1 MAHNTSAPAL
11 TPGNVIYL
19 YGVLRDAIGVGKQTF
34 ITHVE
39 AALADK
45 RLTAD
50 DLGFDSTQALLEALG
65 DGVKLTIFKGGRLYA
80 TLVAQP
86 DWDAALEAA
95 SKKPDQKSTAK
106 GNKPWKRKKGN
117 KAIKPCCPKRV
128 KREKQPDPQLEAPE
142 SLGAV
147 PNAGVP
153 APQTAAEDSE
163 AVKEP
168 KLRNGNF
175 SFDDTVEPAVDAS
188 LAKIDFVPDEG
199 SAEPPAGQED
209 PVTPDDAPS
218 IAVVVTYDPYTGNEE
233 ETVLTSTPGATSA
246 PATAQPD
253 VFIGQAAMCPPPAPK
268 QDNVTKNDV
277 PTGSKHAA
285 RTASETHA
293 NMAVDP
299 RPASKS
305 PHAAAAAPKPAG
317 ASASIPAAAP
327 ASGPA
332 PASVPASAP
341 APASDPV
348 LATTPD
354 STPATMSDPAPAAT
368 PAASPIS
375 TTVGA
380 SAPET
385 KPMSTP
391 APKLPADLP
400 VDFTSEV
407 YCPAKILHE
416 LTLLYPL
423 GADVLGIIGE
433 YFQLACD
440 RGDVEAN
447 RRRATFPIRYL
458 EGRSRITALVRLVRR
473 TPSAMGPLWA
483 IDAVDTAGDSGAG
496 DQECS

>member
-39 AALADK
+39 AALADR

-80 TLVAQP
+80 TVVAQP

-95 SKKPDQKSTAK
+95 SKKPDQKSTVK

-128 KREKQPDPQLEAPE
+128 KREKQPDPQPE
-142 SLGAV
+142 VPEPLGAV
-147 PNAGVP
+147 SDAGVP
-153 APQTAAEDSE
+153 APQTAAEEPESVE
-163 AVKEP
+163 EP

-188 LAKIDFVPDEG
+188 LAKIDFVQDEG

-209 PVTPDDAPS
+209 PATPDDAPS

-233 ETVLTSTPGATSA
+233 ETVLTSTPGATGAAAAS
-246 PATAQPD
+246 QPD

-268 QDNVTKNDV
+268 QENATKNDI
-277 PTGSKHAA
+277 PTGSKRAA

-293 NMAVDP
+293 NMAVGP
-299 RPASKS
+299 QPASKS
-305 PHAAAAAPKPAG
+305 PRVAAAAPKPAD
-317 ASASIPAAAP
+317 ASASIPVA
-327 ASGPA
+327 
-332 PASVPASAP
+332 V
-341 APASDPV
+341 PASDPV
-348 LATTPD
+348 LATAPD
-354 STPATMSDPAPAAT
+354 STPATVLDPAPAST
-368 PAASPIS
+368 PATVSDPVLATVPAPIS
-375 TTVGA
+375 TPPCA
-380 SAPET
+380 SASET

-440 RGDVEAN
+440 RGDIEAN

-458 EGRSRITALVRLVRR
+458 EGRTRITALIRLVRR

-483 IDAVDTAGDSGAG
+483 IDAVDTPGESGAN

>member
-128 KREKQPDPQLEAPE
+128 KREKQLDPQLEAPE

-153 APQTAAEDSE
+153 APQTAAEEPESDE
-163 AVKEP
+163 EP
-168 KLRNGNF
+168 KLRNDNF
-175 SFDDTVEPAVDAS
+175 SFDDTVESALDAS
-188 LAKIDFVPDEG
+188 LAEIDFVQDEG

-246 PATAQPD
+246 AAAAQAD

-268 QDNVTKNDV
+268 QENATKNNV
-277 PTGSKHAA
+277 PTGSKHAD
-285 RTASETHA
+285 RTASDTHA
-293 NMAVDP
+293 NTAAEP
-299 RPASKS
+299 QPTSKS
-305 PHAAAAAPKPAG
+305 PRAAAAAPKPAD
-317 ASASIPAAAP
+317 ASASIPVAAP
-327 ASGPA
+327 ASGSA
-332 PASVPASAP
+332 PASAP
-341 APASDPV
+341 APASDPA
-348 LATTPD
+348 LATV
-354 STPATMSDPAPAAT
+354 PASVPAPAPVSNPVLA
-368 PAASPIS
+368 PAPAPAPIS
-375 TTVGA
+375 TLAGA

-385 KPMSTP
+385 KPVSTP

-440 RGDVEAN
+440 RGDIEAN

-458 EGRSRITALVRLVRR
+458 EGRSRITALIRLVRR
-473 TPSAMGPLWA
+473 TPSTMGPLWA
-483 IDAVDTAGDSGAG
+483 IDAIDTPGESGAYG
-496 DQECS
+496 QECS

>member
-45 RLTAD
+45 RLTAN

-80 TLVAQP
+80 TVVTQP

-153 APQTAAEDSE
+153 APQTAAEEPESDE
-163 AVKEP
+163 EP
-168 KLRNGNF
+168 KLRNDNF
-175 SFDDTVEPAVDAS
+175 SFDDTVESAVDAG
-188 LAKIDFVPDEG
+188 LAKIDFVQDEG
-199 SAEPPAGQED
+199 SAEPTAGQEG
-209 PVTPDDAPS
+209 PATPDDAPS

-233 ETVLTSTPGATSA
+233 ETVLTSTPGATNA
-246 PATAQPD
+246 AAAAQPD

-268 QDNVTKNDV
+268 QENVTKNDV
-277 PTGSKHAA
+277 PTGSKRAA
-285 RTASETHA
+285 QTESETHA
-293 NMAVDP
+293 NMAVEP
-299 RPASKS
+299 QPASKS
-305 PHAAAAAPKPAG
+305 PRAAAAAPKPAG
-317 ASASIPAAAP
+317 VSASIPAAAP
-327 ASGPA
+327 ASAPAPA
-332 PASVPASAP
+332 PASTP

-354 STPATMSDPAPAAT
+354 STPATMSDPVLATVPA
-368 PAASPIS
+368 PIS
-375 TTVGA
+375 TPAGA

-385 KPMSTP
+385 KLVSTP
-391 APKLPADLP
+391 APKLPAGLP

-458 EGRSRITALVRLVRR
+458 EGRSRITALIRLVRR

-483 IDAVDTAGDSGAG
+483 IDAVDTPGESSAD

>member
-95 SKKPDQKSTAK
+95 SKKPDQNSTAK

-153 APQTAAEDSE
+153 APQMAAEEPESGE
-163 AVKEP
+163 EP
-168 KLRNGNF
+168 KLHNDNL
-175 SFDDTVEPAVDAS
+175 SFGDTVEPALDTN
-188 LAKIDFVPDEG
+188 LAKIDFVQDEG
-199 SAEPPAGQED
+199 LMEPPTGQED

-233 ETVLTSTPGATSA
+233 ETVLTSTPGVANA
-246 PATAQPD
+246 AAAAQPD

-268 QDNVTKNDV
+268 QENATKNDV
-277 PTGSKHAA
+277 PTGSKRAA
-285 RTASETHA
+285 RTESETHA
-293 NMAVDP
+293 NMAVEP
-299 RPASKS
+299 Q
-305 PHAAAAAPKPAG
+305 
-317 ASASIPAAAP
+317 
-327 ASGPA
+327 
-332 PASVPASAP
+332 
-341 APASDPV
+341 PASDPV
-348 LATTPD
+348 LATAPD
-354 STPATMSDPAPAAT
+354 STPATASDPVLATAPA
-368 PAASPIS
+368 PIS
-375 TTVGA
+375 MPAGA

-400 VDFTSEV
+400 VDFPSEV

-433 YFQLACD
+433 YFQIACD

-458 EGRSRITALVRLVRR
+458 EGRSRITALIRLVRR

-483 IDAVDTAGDSGAG
+483 IDAVDTPGGPGAD

>member
-128 KREKQPDPQLEAPE
+128 KREKQLEAPE

-153 APQTAAEDSE
+153 APQTAAEEPESDE
-163 AVKEP
+163 EP
-168 KLRNGNF
+168 KLRNDNF
-175 SFDDTVEPAVDAS
+175 SFDDTVESALDAS
-188 LAKIDFVPDEG
+188 LAEIDFVQDEG
-199 SAEPPAGQED
+199 SAEPPAGQKD

-218 IAVVVTYDPYTGNEE
+218 IAVIVTYDPYTGNEE

-246 PATAQPD
+246 AAAAQAD

-268 QDNVTKNDV
+268 QENATKNDV
-277 PTGSKHAA
+277 PTGSKHAD
-285 RTASETHA
+285 RTASDTHA
-293 NMAVDP
+293 NTAAEP
-299 RPASKS
+299 QPASKS
-305 PHAAAAAPKPAG
+305 PRAAAAAPKPAD
-317 ASASIPAAAP
+317 ASASIPVAAP
-327 ASGPA
+327 ASGSA
-332 PASVPASAP
+332 PASAP
-341 APASDPV
+341 APVSNPV
-348 LATTPD
+348 LA
-354 STPATMSDPAPAAT
+354 PAPA
-368 PAASPIS
+368 PAPIS
-375 TTVGA
+375 TLTGA

-385 KPMSTP
+385 KPVSTP

-440 RGDVEAN
+440 RGDIEAN

-458 EGRSRITALVRLVRR
+458 EGRSRITALIRLVRR
-473 TPSAMGPLWA
+473 TPSTMGPLWA
-483 IDAVDTAGDSGAG
+483 IDAIDTPGESGAYG
-496 DQECS
+496 QECS

>member
-50 DLGFDSTQALLEALG
+50 DLGFDSTQSLLESLG

-147 PNAGVP
+147 PDAGVP
-153 APQTAAEDSE
+153 APQTAAEEPESVE
-163 AVKEP
+163 EP
-168 KLRNGNF
+168 KLRNDNL
-175 SFDDTVEPAVDAS
+175 SFGDTVESVLDAS
-188 LAKIDFVPDEG
+188 LAKIDFVQDEG

-233 ETVLTSTPGATSA
+233 ETVLTSTPGVTGAAAAS
-246 PATAQPD
+246 QPD

-268 QDNVTKNDV
+268 QENATKNDV
-277 PTGSKHAA
+277 PTGSKRAA

-293 NMAVDP
+293 NMAVEP
-299 RPASKS
+299 QPASKS
-305 PHAAAAAPKPAG
+305 PRVAAAAPKPAG
-317 ASASIPAAAP
+317 ASASIPVAAP

-332 PASVPASAP
+332 PASAPASAP
-341 APASDPV
+341 APASGSAPAS
-348 LATTPD
+348 AT
-354 STPATMSDPAPAAT
+354 AAT
-368 PAASPIS
+368 PAPIS
-375 TTVGA
+375 TTAGA

-458 EGRSRITALVRLVRR
+458 EGRSRITALIRLVRR
-473 TPSAMGPLWA
+473 KPSAMGPLWA
-483 IDAVDTAGDSGAG
+483 IDAVDTPGESGAD

>member
-117 KAIKPCCPKRV
+117 KAIKPCRPKRV

-142 SLGAV
+142 SLRAV

-153 APQTAAEDSE
+153 APQTTAEEPASDE
-163 AVKEP
+163 EP
-168 KLRNGNF
+168 KLRNDNF
-175 SFDDTVEPAVDAS
+175 SFDDTVESALDAS
-188 LAKIDFVPDEG
+188 LAEIDFVQDEG

-233 ETVLTSTPGATSA
+233 ETVLTPTPGATSA
-246 PATAQPD
+246 AAAAQAD

-268 QDNVTKNDV
+268 QENATKNDV
-277 PTGSKHAA
+277 PTGSKRTD
-285 RTASETHA
+285 RTASDTHA
-293 NMAVDP
+293 NTAAEP
-299 RPASKS
+299 QPASKS
-305 PHAAAAAPKPAG
+305 AHAAAAAPKPAD
-317 ASASIPAAAP
+317 ASASIPVAAP
-327 ASGPA
+327 ASG
-332 PASVPASAP
+332 S
-341 APASDPV
+341 APASDPALATVRASVPAPVPVSNPV
-348 LATTPD
+348 LA
-354 STPATMSDPAPAAT
+354 
-368 PAASPIS
+368 PIS
-375 TTVGA
+375 TLAGA

-385 KPMSTP
+385 KPVSTP

-440 RGDVEAN
+440 RGDIEAN

-458 EGRSRITALVRLVRR
+458 EGRSRITALIRLVRR
-473 TPSAMGPLWA
+473 TPSTMGPLWA
-483 IDAVDTAGDSGAG
+483 IDAIDTPGESGAYG
-496 DQECS
+496 QECS

>member
-50 DLGFDSTQALLEALG
+50 DLGFASTQALLEALG

-106 GNKPWKRKKGN
+106 GSKPWKRKKGN

-142 SLGAV
+142 SLEAV

-153 APQTAAEDSE
+153 APQTAAEEPESVE
-163 AVKEP
+163 EP
-168 KLRNGNF
+168 KLRNDNF
-175 SFDDTVEPAVDAS
+175 SFDDTVESALDAS
-188 LAKIDFVPDEG
+188 LAEIDFVQDEG

-246 PATAQPD
+246 AAAQPD

-268 QDNVTKNDV
+268 QENATKNDI
-277 PTGSKHAA
+277 PTGSKRAA
-285 RTASETHA
+285 RTASDTHA
-293 NMAVDP
+293 NTAAEP
-299 RPASKS
+299 QPASKS
-305 PHAAAAAPKPAG
+305 PRAAAASPKPAG
-317 ASASIPAAAP
+317 ASASIPVAAP
-327 ASGPA
+327 ASG
-332 PASVPASAP
+332 S
-341 APASDPV
+341 APASDP
-348 LATTPD
+348 A
-354 STPATMSDPAPAAT
+354 PASAPAAT
-368 PAASPIS
+368 PATASDPAPAPAPAPIS
-375 TTVGA
+375 TLADA

-385 KPMSTP
+385 KPASTP

-400 VDFTSEV
+400 IDFTSEV

-440 RGDVEAN
+440 RGDIEAN

-458 EGRSRITALVRLVRR
+458 DGRSRITALIRLVRR
-473 TPSAMGPLWA
+473 TPSAMEPLWA
-483 IDAVDTAGDSGAG
+483 IDAVYTPGESGAD

>member
-128 KREKQPDPQLEAPE
+128 KREKQPDPQLEVPE

-153 APQTAAEDSE
+153 APQTAAEEPESDE
-163 AVKEP
+163 EP
-168 KLRNGNF
+168 KLRNDNF
-175 SFDDTVEPAVDAS
+175 SFDDTVESALDAS
-188 LAKIDFVPDEG
+188 LAEIDFVQDEG

-246 PATAQPD
+246 AAAAQAD

-268 QDNVTKNDV
+268 HENAPKNNV
-277 PTGSKHAA
+277 PTGSKHAD
-285 RTASETHA
+285 RTASDTHA
-293 NMAVDP
+293 NTAAEP
-299 RPASKS
+299 QPTSKS
-305 PHAAAAAPKPAG
+305 PRAAAAAPKPAD
-317 ASASIPAAAP
+317 ASASIPVAAP
-327 ASGPA
+327 ASGSA
-332 PASVPASAP
+332 PASAP
-341 APASDPV
+341 APASDPA
-348 LATTPD
+348 LATV
-354 STPATMSDPAPAAT
+354 PASVPAPAPVSNPVLA
-368 PAASPIS
+368 PAPAPAPIS
-375 TTVGA
+375 TLAGA

-385 KPMSTP
+385 KPVSTP

-440 RGDVEAN
+440 RGDIEAN

-458 EGRSRITALVRLVRR
+458 EGRSRITALIRLVRR
-473 TPSAMGPLWA
+473 TPSTMGPLWA
-483 IDAVDTAGDSGAG
+483 IDAIDTPGESGAYG
-496 DQECS
+496 QECS